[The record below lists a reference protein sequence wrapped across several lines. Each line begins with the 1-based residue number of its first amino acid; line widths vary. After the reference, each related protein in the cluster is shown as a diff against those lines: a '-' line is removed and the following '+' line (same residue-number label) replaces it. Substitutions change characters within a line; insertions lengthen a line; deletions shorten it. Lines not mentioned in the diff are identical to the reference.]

1 MEKVKFNIKFY
12 DKVEGVMY
20 TPSTEF
26 VEVPKHV
33 LDRLRER
40 EKFSKG
46 EYEYDEP
53 KSTKKPTKSK
63 LSD

>member
-20 TPSTEF
+20 TPSTDF

-46 EYEYDEP
+46 EYDYDEP
-53 KSTKKPTKSK
+53 KPVKKPAKSK